1 MLLKNRIWYH
11 LFLAFSVVCYSNGL
25 YAWSGFST
33 EFLNDNFPKA
43 VGQGF
48 LIAMAYFAIK
58 DRNFVTANW
67 LHRIHF
73 LAPLAL
79 YLEAYQSVL
88 PYLWF
93 WSLLFVQLIL
103 VVCYEWGIAWRK
115 IPVLKNL
122 LIAAMWFIQL
132 NLIPALDGASN
143 LLYFPFFLFY
153 LALSI
158 QGDIEDIAEDAGQI
172 KTLAS
177 LLGKENAS
185 YLVIFLLTSFS
196 FLLGLPWVW
205 IMVVLIVIQRE
216 FKVPKGGYDSLLFLL
231 GLYFLLR

>member
-1 MLLKNRIWYH
+1 MLLKNRIWYN
-11 LFLAFSVVCYSNGL
+11 LFLAFSVVCYSVGL

-33 EFLNDNFPKA
+33 ESLHGNFLKA
-43 VGQGF
+43 NGQGF

-58 DRNFVTANW
+58 DRTFVTASW
-67 LHRIHF
+67 LHRLHY

-79 YLEAYQSVL
+79 YLEAYQAAL
-88 PYLWF
+88 PFLWF
-93 WSLLFVQLIL
+93 WSLLLVQLIL
-103 VVCYEWGIAWRK
+103 AVSYQWGIAWRK

-122 LIAAMWFIQL
+122 LIAVMWFVQL

-158 QGDIEDIAEDAGQI
+158 QGDIEDIAADAGQI

-185 YLVIFLLTSFS
+185 YLVIFLLTLFS
-196 FLLGLPWVW
+196 FLMGLPWVW
-205 IMVVLIVIQRE
+205 IMVALIVIQRE

>member
-103 VVCYEWGIAWRK
+103 VVCYEWGFAWRK

>member
-122 LIAAMWFIQL
+122 LIAAMWFVQL

-177 LLGKENAS
+177 LLGKQNAS

>member
-122 LIAAMWFIQL
+122 LIAAMWFVQL